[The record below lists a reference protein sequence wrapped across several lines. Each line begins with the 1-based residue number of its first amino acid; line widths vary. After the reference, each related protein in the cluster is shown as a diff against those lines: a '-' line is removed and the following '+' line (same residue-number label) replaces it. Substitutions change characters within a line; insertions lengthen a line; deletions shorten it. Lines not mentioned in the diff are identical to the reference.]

1 VNNRKVLDGV
11 MEAIGVTA
19 RDAAQKLAVLRAID
33 KLDKFG
39 VEGVKLLLG
48 PGRWDGGKEGEG
60 DFTPGA
66 GLDDIDISSLVQFV
80 LAEVFVPES
89 DGSFIDDD
97 RTMYEGRFDEN
108 AGIEEF

>member
-1 VNNRKVLDGV
+1 MR
-11 MEAIGVTA
+11 
-19 RDAAQKLAVLRAID
+19 QKPLAVLRAID

-39 VEGVKLLLG
+39 IEGVKLLARSWPLG
-48 PGRWDGGKEGEG
+48 WRQGRRGGFYTGRG
-60 DFTPGA
+60 

-97 RTMYEGRFDEN
+97 RTMYEGRFDEML
-108 AGIEEF
+108 EEF